1 MADFGSVKKIGLFG
15 VVLNR
20 CGLQNVKKRFHVI
33 SIAKT
38 WFFRFFRCKIIDFQI
53 LVASSRCQQNR
64 KNLKIEILP
73 QKYREC
79 SGDAFFFFRKMFW
92 TLESVFLTIF
102 RQPLGAFWRKN
113 KKFYVFLMF
122 LDDFTRSQL
131 RSEDRREGKEFRYR
145 VAPYN

>member
-1 MADFGSVKKIGLFG
+1 M
-15 VVLNR
+15 

-38 WFFRFFRCKIIDFQI
+38 WFFRAFRCKIIDFQI
-53 LVASSRCQQNR
+53 LVASSRCPKNR
-64 KNLKIEILP
+64 KNLKIDILP

-79 SGDAFFFFRKMFW
+79 SGDAFFFVRKMFW
-92 TLESVFLTIF
+92 TLESVFLIIF

-122 LDDFTRSQL
+122 FDDFTRSQL
-131 RSEDRREGKEFRYR
+131 FGSVHWPCMGVEGSKKIKIAKNHFKH
-145 VAPYN
+145 P